1 METAKLKKRISA
13 RDTLLALPI
22 GKPCIIKNRMIK
34 LNVVRSAI
42 TKLKNQGYSFDST
55 EAGRVDDMVVTRLK

>member
-1 METAKLKKRISA
+1 MEIAKLKKRISA
-13 RDTLLALPI
+13 RDTLLSLPI
-22 GKPCIIKNRMIK
+22 GKPYIIKNRQIK

-55 EAGRVDDMVVTRLK
+55 EAGRIDDMIVTRLK